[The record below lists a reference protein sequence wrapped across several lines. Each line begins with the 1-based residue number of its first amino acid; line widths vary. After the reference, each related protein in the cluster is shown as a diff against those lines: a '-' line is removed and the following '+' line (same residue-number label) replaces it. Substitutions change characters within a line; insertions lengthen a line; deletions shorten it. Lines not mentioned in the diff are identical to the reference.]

1 MGSVALW
8 RRGFEEENKTE
19 LFPDRVVPVTIFY
32 STGGRQPDTS
42 YAGRRRRHCD
52 VDREARGSHSA
63 LSAW

>member
-19 LFPDRVVPVTIFY
+19 RFLVPVTIFY

-52 VDREARGSHSA
+52 VDREARGSHIA